1 MAFPTKDFDVQS
13 SDYSTMKETLGATKA
28 AGEYVVHSEVAGFY
42 FVGGVSGDVVAIVT
56 KSPRV
61 KCFKKAA
68 ETWVEG
74 EALYW
79 DPAGPH
85 VTNVAG
91 ALLLIGWATEGIAA
105 AVTDGFMEFDGFAGF
120 LKA

>member
-1 MAFPTKDFDVQS
+1 
-13 SDYSTMKETLGATKA
+13 
-28 AGEYVVHSEVAGFY
+28 
-42 FVGGVSGDVVAIVT
+42 
-56 KSPRV
+56 RV
-61 KCFKKAA
+61 KGFKKAA

-91 ALLLIGWATEGIAA
+91 ALLLIGYATEGIAA
-105 AVTDGFMEFDGFAGF
+105 TDTEGFMEFDGYAGF